1 MPAQRR
7 LFMPADS
14 LQIRDAL
21 SNDKR
26 HGNIMNPPRYM
37 EIGGLTGANV
47 RGMEASGAG
56 MTIQTPESTQR
67 RVPVK

>member
-14 LQIRDAL
+14 LQIRDPL
-21 SNDKR
+21 TNDKR

-37 EIGGLTGANV
+37 EIGGMTSANK
-47 RGMEASGAG
+47 RGLEASSG
-56 MTIQTPESTQR
+56 MDVKSPESTQR

>member
-14 LQIRDAL
+14 LQIRDPL
-21 SNDKR
+21 TNEKR

-37 EIGGLTGANV
+37 EIGGMTSANK
-47 RGMEASGAG
+47 RGLEASGSH
-56 MTIQTPESTQR
+56 MDMKSPESTQR

>member
-14 LQIRDAL
+14 LEPRDPL

-26 HGNIMNPPRYM
+26 HGNIMNPPRYA
-37 EIGGLTGANV
+37 EVGGLTGGSV
-47 RGMEASGAG
+47 RGFEGSTAE
-56 MTIQTPESTQR
+56 IKTPESTQR
-67 RVPVK
+67 RVPVR

>member
-14 LQIRDAL
+14 LQIRDPL
-21 SNDKR
+21 TNEKR

-37 EIGGLTGANV
+37 EIGGMTSANK
-47 RGMEASGAG
+47 RGLEASSG
-56 MTIQTPESTQR
+56 MDVKTPESTQR

>member
-14 LQIRDAL
+14 LEIRDPT
-21 SNDKR
+21 SNDQK
-26 HGNIMNPPRYM
+26 HGNVANPPRYM
-37 EIGGLTGANV
+37 QIGGISSASA
-47 RGMEASGAG
+47 RGFEASG
-56 MTIQTPESTQR
+56 MDVRTPESTQR

>member
-14 LQIRDAL
+14 LEVRDPL
-21 SNDKR
+21 TNER
-26 HGNIMNPPRYM
+26 RNGNIMNPPRYA
-37 EIGGLTGANV
+37 EIGGLTSAQA
-47 RGMEASGAG
+47 RGFEPAG
-56 MTIQTPESTQR
+56 SMDVKTPEATQR

>member
-14 LQIRDAL
+14 LQIRDPL
-21 SNDKR
+21 TNEKR

-37 EIGGLTGANV
+37 EIGGMTSANK
-47 RGMEASGAG
+47 RGLEASSG
-56 MTIQTPESTQR
+56 MDVRTPESTQR

>member
-14 LQIRDAL
+14 LQIRDPL
-21 SNDKR
+21 TNELR
-26 HGNIMNPPRYM
+26 NGNIMNPRRYA
-37 EIGGLTGANV
+37 EVGGLTSGNV
-47 RGMEASGAG
+47 RGFEASSMDVKA
-56 MTIQTPESTQR
+56 PESTQR

>member
-14 LQIRDAL
+14 LQIRDPL
-21 SNDKR
+21 TNEKR

-37 EIGGLTGANV
+37 EIGGMTSANK
-47 RGMEASGAG
+47 RGLEASSGMEVKS
-56 MTIQTPESTQR
+56 PESTQR

>member
-14 LQIRDAL
+14 LQIRDPVTNEL
-21 SNDKR
+21 KN
-26 HGNIMNPPRYM
+26 GNIMNPRRYM
-37 EIGGLTGANV
+37 EIGGMTSGSI
-47 RGMEASGAG
+47 RGFEAST
-56 MTIQTPESTQR
+56 MDVKSPESTQR